1 MNPEKQLPSGSW
13 CPHLSNLHSTK
24 RGCRDPTCDLV
35 NSMTEERCPS
45 AVYQIPGVSRLC
57 SGCHW
62 AEPYILFRSDPL
74 LKNLLSPKTAE
85 HTGGVSREAAG
96 GCGGDADPYPESRA
110 PGRRVGYGTMG
121 SGNVRQPDTEVA
133 KKSDIKKVQLCPTK
147 RGLTFSSYIGL
158 RREEKGTGIPA

>member
-35 NSMTEERCPS
+35 NSMTGERCPS

-85 HTGGVSREAAG
+85 HTGGVSREAAPPPLHG
-96 GCGGDADPYPESRA
+96 PLCRYLEFPSASSPPSAGNPLQPHLLDMLLFHHQ
-110 PGRRVGYGTMG
+110 RR
-121 SGNVRQPDTEVA
+121 
-133 KKSDIKKVQLCPTK
+133 
-147 RGLTFSSYIGL
+147 SSYIL
-158 RREEKGTGIPA
+158 